1 MKWMI
6 TINACF
12 LLTICM
18 ADMYAQ
24 SPYVQDESFKYKS
37 GNIYHFESR
46 LSKSEL
52 QAMLGSA
59 DFDKYVSGRKLLVSG
74 SALSAV
80 GGAFAAVNVV
90 LLARHLKNQSY
101 DPLHNVDVSQI
112 IYTGNTILGG
122 TIMLA
127 GVTCL
132 CVGVSRLKQVSGQL
146 NSSELSLSYTGTGM
160 NLIFRF

>member
-6 TINACF
+6 TINVCF

-24 SPYVQDESFKYKS
+24 SPYMQDDSFKYKS

-59 DFDKYVSGRKLLVSG
+59 DFDKYVSGRKLG
-74 SALSAV
+74 T
-80 GGAFAAVNVV
+80 
-90 LLARHLKNQSY
+90 LANFR
-101 DPLHNVDVSQI
+101 
-112 IYTGNTILGG
+112 G
-122 TIMLA
+122 IM
-127 GVTCL
+127 
-132 CVGVSRLKQVSGQL
+132 
-146 NSSELSLSYTGTGM
+146 
-160 NLIFRF
+160 